1 MSILKL
7 CEQLCPGKI
16 PVVLSTKLGA
26 GADGEVFEIDSNP
39 IQVIKICL
47 LYDLEVNPVIS
58 YLVTYP
64 LPTYARVYECGRL
77 FENEKIIIHYYI
89 MEKLF
94 PLSEDE
100 SKVFHTIISH
110 EDRNIIK
117 NYSFREIKKILRGLS
132 RGLDFDEKRVTFL
145 CENLKKTPVHHL
157 DLHSRNIMKDAQ
169 GNFKLVDFDR
179 CKLLNI

>member
-16 PVVLSTKLGA
+16 PVILANKLGA
-26 GADGEVFEIDSNP
+26 GVDGEVFEIDNNP
-39 IQVIKICL
+39 FKVIKLCL
-47 LYDLEVNPVIS
+47 SYDLETNPVIS
-58 YLVTYP
+58 YLVVYH
-64 LPTYARVYECGRL
+64 LPTYAHVYECGHL
-77 FENEKIIIHYYI
+77 FENENFILHYYI

-94 PLSEDE
+94 PITEDE

-117 NYSFREIKKILRGLS
+117 NYSLREIKKILNGLS

-145 CENLKKTPVHHL
+145 CENLKKNPVHHL